1 MAVIGSL
8 SVKLGLVTVE
18 WDQATKKA
26 KQDAKEL
33 QKAFD
38 DLSGNVKTLY
48 GHWKTLGGAMSLSA
62 VGLGALI
69 QQTLEFSDAISDLA
83 KGFDLTIGKTLQ
95 FRDAIKQSGGNAEGA
110 SKIMSTLFSKI
121 EEARSGNEAAI
132 SQFEQIGISFE
143 ELSRMKPDEA
153 LNKVFKAL
161 GDIGSTYERV
171 KAVKDLLGKQGIGV
185 DVAAVAEKLEMSTAK
200 FDMYAKNIEK
210 VGQVNDDLAA
220 TFDNLKIAFAD
231 MIGPLTREGVV
242 SVEKFKAAMVG
253 LTAATVVSG
262 LMQIVT
268 LSAKLIEIW
277 KSGAKVQAALTAM
290 GGLKGM
296 IQLGAATAAYFAA
309 KKMFEDEAD
318 AAEAAAP
325 SAESGAGGSAKDQAA
340 QAQADQAK
348 RREII
353 AAQAKVDL
361 LKKQIQFTKE
371 EGELKI
377 KALDTDKYSI
387 ALREIELT
395 NAREIATATNA
406 KAQALNKANLSA
418 AQVGAIEAEYRKQV
432 ELSDAKAVEARQLAI
447 KQREKDIALIQQQM
461 AFSQV
466 LERFDKDRLKL
477 EEERYYMTDKEYKV
491 ANETLAT
498 QRRVAELQQQ
508 IIDARARLG
517 EGQTFEAEKARIQDL
532 IRAEN
537 EMSAARMKGI
547 EVEEYRRKSLKEGFG
562 EAFRK
567 FSEDAQNYGKLGA
580 DIFTSAIGNMNN
592 AIDNFVRTGKFAFKD
607 FAKSVIQDIMAMIL
621 KFQAMQIVVMGMRAM
636 GLNVPMGGGG
646 YGGGQSWTG
655 GFGGGGGGTAFAAAG
670 GEIDGPTIVGENGP
684 ELFIPQRRGTVIPNM
699 QATQAMA
706 AQPSIVYNGPYINN
720 MSAIDTQSATQ
731 FLAQNKMAVWSA
743 NQSAGRSVP
752 SSR

>member
-33 QKAFD
+33 QKSFD
-38 DLSGNVKTLY
+38 DLSGNIKTLY

-69 QQTLEFSDAISDLA
+69 QQTLEFADSISDLA

-110 SKIMSTLFSKI
+110 SKILSTLFSKI
-121 EEARSGNEAAI
+121 QDARSGNEAAI
-132 SQFEQIGISFE
+132 SQFEQIGLSFE
-143 ELSRMKPDEA
+143 ELSRLKPDEA
-153 LNKVFKAL
+153 LERVFKAL

-185 DVAAVAEKLEMSTAK
+185 DVDAVAQKLSMSTAK

-262 LMQIVT
+262 LMQIVS

-309 KKMFEDEAD
+309 KKMFEDEA
-318 AAEAAAP
+318 EAAVEAANDAKADGATAP
-325 SAESGAGGSAKDQAA
+325 EKKDDGKAEKLV
-340 QAQADQAK
+340 
-348 RREII
+348 RREQI
-353 AAQAKVDL
+353 ANAAKL
-361 LKKQIQFTKE
+361 AYAKKMIQFAKE
-371 EGELKI
+371 EGDI
-377 KALDTDKYSI
+377 KLDGLTTDKYSI
-387 ALREIELT
+387 QLREINLT
-395 NAREIATATNA
+395 QAREIATAENQR
-406 KAQALNKANLSA
+406 AQALNKENLSNE
-418 AQVGAIEAEYRKQV
+418 QKGQIQRDYQ
-432 ELSDAKAVEARQLAI
+432 KAVELADTKANAQSQLVI
-447 KQREKDIALIQQQM
+447 RQREKEIALIGQKM
-461 AFSQV
+461 AFSKQ
-466 LERFDKDRLKL
+466 LEQFEQDRIKL
-477 EEERYYMTDKEYKV
+477 ESDRYYMTENEYRL
-491 ANETLAT
+491 ANETLNSK
-498 QRRVAELQQQ
+498 RKVAELEQQ
-508 IIDARARLG
+508 IKDAKSSLG
-517 EGQTFEAEKARIQDL
+517 EGKTYEAEKARIEDL

-537 EMSAARMKGI
+537 DLSEARKRGI
-547 EVEEYRRKSLKEGFG
+547 EIDEYRRTSMTEGFN
-562 EAFRK
+562 EAVRK
-567 FSEDAQNYGKLGA
+567 FAADAENYGKLGA
-580 DIFTSAIGNMNN
+580 DMFGAAIGNMNN
-592 AIDNFVRTGKFAFKD
+592 AIDNFVRTGKLAFKD

-621 KFQAMQIVVMGMRAM
+621 KFQAMQLVVMAMRAM
-636 GLNVPMGGGG
+636 GVPIPMGSMGGASVPAKAS
-646 YGGGQSWTG
+646 GGD
-655 GFGGGGGGTAFAAAG
+655 
-670 GEIDGPTIVGENGP
+670 IDGPTLVGENGP
-684 ELFIPQRRGTVIPNM
+684 EIFVPQRRGSVIPNTHATTFM
-699 QATQAMA
+699 QQQQPAT
-706 AQPSIVYNGPYINN
+706 VFNGPYIQN
-720 MSAIDTQSATQ
+720 MQAIDTQSAAQ
-731 FLAQNKMAVWSA
+731 FLAKNKDSVWAA
-743 NQSAGRSVP
+743 NQSASRSIP
-752 SSR
+752 TSR